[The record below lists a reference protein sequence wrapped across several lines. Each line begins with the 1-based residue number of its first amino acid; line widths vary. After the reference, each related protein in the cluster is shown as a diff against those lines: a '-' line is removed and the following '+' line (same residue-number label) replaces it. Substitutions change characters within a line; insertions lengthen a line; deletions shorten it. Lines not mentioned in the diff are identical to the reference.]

1 MKTVLIPMAGR
12 GSRFLDAG
20 YEQPK
25 PLIKVSGKTLIEHSI
40 DSLGLVGW
48 NYVIVARSIS
58 KDYIKKLEELLP
70 YVEFIWIDNITKGA
84 AETCLAASSKIDP
97 NSELI
102 VTNCDQYLD
111 WKPYSFLKKCK
122 GVDGAVLTYSSSDPK
137 NSFCR
142 IRGEKVIDIVEKEV
156 VSNHALVGVHWW
168 RTAKDF
174 FSDAKNLVKSIKPP
188 KEAYISET
196 YIPMLN
202 RNAKIKAIPIDGKYW
217 SLGTPEDL
225 KNYIGYLNEYN
236 LPKSNTYFIDLDGT
250 IFKHSH
256 SYSGLF
262 KSPEL
267 CPGVKNALDE
277 LDSRGEKI
285 ILVSARKEGARK
297 QTEEILD
304 KFGIPYDQL
313 ILGISQGAR
322 VIVNDIK
329 NKDSKPRAKS
339 INLIVNKGFKFEDLD
354 QA

>member
-1 MKTVLIPMAGR
+1 MKTVLIPMAGK
-12 GSRFLDAG
+12 GTRFVEEG
-20 YEQPK
+20 YEQHK
-25 PLIKVSGKTLIEHSI
+25 PLIKIAGKTLIEHSI
-40 DSLGLVGW
+40 NSLGLVGW
-48 NYVIVARSIS
+48 NYVIVAREIS
-58 KDYIKKLEELLP
+58 KDYIRQLEELLP
-70 YVEFIWIDNITKGA
+70 YVDFIWIDNTTKGA
-84 AETCLAASSKIDP
+84 AETCLAACNKIDP

-111 WKPYSFLKKCK
+111 WKPYSFLEKCK
-122 GVDGAVLTYSSSDPK
+122 GADGAVLTYLSSDPK

-142 IRGEKVIDIVEKEV
+142 IREKKVIDIVEKEV

-168 RTAKDF
+168 RSAKDF
-174 FSDAKNLVKSIKPP
+174 FSSAKDLVKSIKPP

-202 RNAKIKAIPIDGKYW
+202 RNSIIKAIPIEGKYW

-225 KNYIGYLNEYN
+225 KKYIGYLNEYN

-256 SYSGLF
+256 SYSDLF

-277 LDSRGEKI
+277 LDSKGEKI
-285 ILVSARKEGARK
+285 ILVSSRKESARK
-297 QTEEILD
+297 QTEEILN

-313 ILGISQGAR
+313 ILGITQGIR
-322 VIVNDIK
+322 FMINDIK

-339 INLIVNKGFKFEDLD
+339 INLIVNKGFKFEDL
-354 QA
+354 A